1 MLILFSFLRT
11 RIFKNFP
18 RRHVCLIELEEGVFK
33 PRETRWIFQGG
44 FSPLASYQEGWSEGT
59 VASIKAVWCW
69 YLGWLPG
76 KAPFGCRSGCSL
88 IRKSPL
94 PLINSAWKLL
104 LGKIFAGVLF
114 WRCFFFFFFSWPL
127 IFHLPPLFL
136 WLWEI
141 CFFMVLLGGLGHRVC
156 AHPRFSPCRLFFN
169 FRLRPHEKFV
179 GKVISRAI
187 C

>member
-114 WRCFFFFFFSWPL
+114 WRCFFFFFFLLTINFPL
-127 IFHLPPLFL
+127 ASPVPLTSGNLFFYGPPRRPGAQGVCSPPLFPL
-136 WLWEI
+136 
-141 CFFMVLLGGLGHRVC
+141 
-156 AHPRFSPCRLFFN
+156 
-169 FRLRPHEKFV
+169 
-179 GKVISRAI
+179 
-187 C
+187 